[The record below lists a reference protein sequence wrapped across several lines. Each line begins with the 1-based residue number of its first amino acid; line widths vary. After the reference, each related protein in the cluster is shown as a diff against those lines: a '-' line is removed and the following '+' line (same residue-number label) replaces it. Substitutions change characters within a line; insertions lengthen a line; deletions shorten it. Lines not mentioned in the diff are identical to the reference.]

1 MSAIHG
7 AARRAGS
14 VGRRGGDAPKL
25 VALRSSAGVALIAT
39 TVLASAVGFLA
50 ASVVNVAIPAI
61 GRDLG
66 SGVSGLNWVLTG
78 YLVTVVALLPL
89 SGARADRLG
98 RRRVVAAGL
107 VVMLVGSAL
116 CAVAPTL
123 ATLIAARI
131 TQGAGGAMLVPSSL
145 ALLVGTLRAS
155 DRARR
160 HRGVVGTS
168 DGRFRRRSVRG
179 RMAGRSRHVAG
190 GVSTRRSPDR
200 GWAGGTSTRPGHL
213 R

>member
-1 MSAIHG
+1 
-7 AARRAGS
+7 
-14 VGRRGGDAPKL
+14 

-89 SGARADRLG
+89 SGALADRLG

-155 DRARR
+155 DR
-160 HRGVVGTS
+160 
-168 DGRFRRRSVRG
+168 VRG
-179 RMAGRSRHVAG
+179 IGVWSGLATGGSAVGLCVGGWLVDHATWRAVFLLDVPLIVAG
-190 GVSTRRSPDR
+190 LAVLLTYTGLRRTGQASDAEAFGR
-200 GWAGGTSTRPGHL
+200 RCCCCTD
-213 R
+213 